1 MGFPRQGYWRGL
13 PIPSP
18 GGLPNSGIESGSP
31 AYSTAKILYYNSS
44 LQIFFGDQECAIQ
57 INLRTV
63 DINKARQMLSVL
75 LFTPHTILLGLLL
88 CPWTW
93 GIFLVGINILLT
105 VAQQQVVILEFLQ
118 EKMSARGSTLPKMF
132 KLPHNCTHFT
142 C

>member
-1 MGFPRQGYWRGL
+1 MYVYIIYMGAQLLSCIQLSVTPCTTACLATLSIGFPRQEYWRGL

-44 LQIFFGDQECAIQ
+44 LQIFFFGDQECAIQ

-75 LFTPHTILLGLLL
+75 LFTRR
-88 CPWTW
+88 
-93 GIFLVGINILLT
+93 IFQINHI
-105 VAQQQVVILEFLQ
+105 E
-118 EKMSARGSTLPKMF
+118 
-132 KLPHNCTHFT
+132 N
-142 C
+142 